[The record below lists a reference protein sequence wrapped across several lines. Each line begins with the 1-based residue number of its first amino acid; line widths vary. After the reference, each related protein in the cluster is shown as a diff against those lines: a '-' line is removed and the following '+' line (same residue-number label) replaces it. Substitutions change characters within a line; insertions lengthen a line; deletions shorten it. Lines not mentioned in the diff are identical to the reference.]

1 MFQAHSVGLQ
11 NLKLVYAVFQMFDLE
26 QQYVILE
33 SSSRK

>member
-11 NLKLVYAVFQMFDLE
+11 NLELVYVVFQMFDLE